1 MQESPSTVV
10 RSVEERRRTGMTLY
24 SGSAPSVQAIM
35 NIARIICT
43 RTFTRLTKLN
53 RNIYT
58 RYAGSS
64 VWRDFF
70 SRNCHIKYTN
80 KTFFGLILTIN
91 FPYNIL

>member
-70 SRNCHIKYTN
+70 HAIVTLNTQIKH
-80 KTFFGLILTIN
+80 FLD
-91 FPYNIL
+91 